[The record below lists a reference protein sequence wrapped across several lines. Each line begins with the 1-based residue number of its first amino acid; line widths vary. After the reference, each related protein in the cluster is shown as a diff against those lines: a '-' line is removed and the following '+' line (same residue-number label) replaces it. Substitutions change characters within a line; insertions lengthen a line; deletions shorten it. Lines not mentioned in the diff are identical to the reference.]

1 MLSQPIQPEPE
12 VERRSG
18 ADIFLAAMNTSGIA
32 TVLTDP
38 HRPDHPIV
46 FANEAFSK
54 LTGFASDEIIGR
66 NCRFLQAPETDPAA
80 IRTLREAL
88 ATRRP
93 ISIEILNRKRDGTLF
108 WNALCLGPVFDA
120 DGELRHF
127 VGNQVDVSQ
136 RRTAE
141 QALHQLQKMEAIGQL
156 TGGVAHDF
164 NNLLTV
170 IMGSVEALR
179 RKSLSQE
186 SRSRY
191 IDAIGT
197 TADRAAR
204 LTGQL
209 LAFARKQPVE
219 PTVFDAAVQV
229 RRTADM
235 LQTIVGSQIE
245 ITTEL
250 TSDRCF
256 VRGDISQ
263 FETALVNLAVNGRD
277 AMNGQG
283 HLTISVRQMSDV
295 PEWGGHVAVSRDVI
309 AVAVSDTGTGIPS
322 GQLDQIFQP
331 LYTTKAVGAGTGL
344 GLSQVQG
351 FVTQMGGEV
360 RVESEVDRGTTFT
373 LFLPYAQAEP
383 MATMARIQARPTGQ
397 RRLLMVEHHVQIAEI
412 TSEILEDLGYE
423 VRSVT
428 NAAAA
433 LAAIEGSERDFDLV
447 FSDVLMPGH
456 MNGVDLAHE
465 LNRRWPG
472 LPVLLTTGYSNVLAR
487 QEELSGDFRILRK
500 PYSAEALTSL
510 IGDMIRIGPTVA
522 ESAV

>member
-1 MLSQPIQPEPE
+1 MK
-12 VERRSG
+12 
-18 ADIFLAAMNTSGIA
+18 ASGIA

-38 HRPDHPIV
+38 KRPDDPIV
-46 FANEAFSK
+46 FANDAFCE
-54 LTGFASDEIIGR
+54 LTGFAAGEIIGR
-66 NCRFLQAPETDPAA
+66 NCRFLQAPEADPAT

-88 ATRRP
+88 VARRP

-108 WNALCLGPVFDA
+108 WNALCLAPVFDA

-127 VGNQVDVSQ
+127 VGNQIDVSQ

-179 RKSLSQE
+179 RNNLPE
-186 SRSRY
+186 ASRSRY

-197 TADRAAR
+197 TADRAAK

-219 PTVFDAAVQV
+219 PIVFNSSDQV
-229 RRTADM
+229 RRTVDM
-235 LQTIVGSQIE
+235 LRTIVGSRVE

-250 TSDRCF
+250 VSGPCF
-256 VRGDISQ
+256 VKGDISQ

-277 AMNGQG
+277 AMHGQG
-283 HLTISVRQMSDV
+283 HLTISVKRVSES
-295 PEWGGHVAVSRDVI
+295 PERRGQGAVQRDRI
-309 AVAVSDTGTGIPS
+309 AVAVTDTGAGIPS
-322 GQLDQIFQP
+322 DRLEQIFQP
-331 LYTTKAVGAGTGL
+331 LYTTKQAGAGTGL
-344 GLSQVQG
+344 GLAQVQG
-351 FVTQMGGEV
+351 FAKQTGGEV
-360 RVESEVDRGTTFT
+360 RVESEVNRGTTFT
-373 LFLPYAQAEP
+373 LFLPCAQAEP
-383 MATMARIQARPTGQ
+383 MAVPTERIHARTTGQ
-397 RRLLMVEHHVQIAEI
+397 RLLMVEHHVQIAEI
-412 TSEILEDLGYE
+412 TSEILKDLGYE

-428 NAAAA
+428 NAVAA
-433 LAAIEGSERDFDLV
+433 LAAIEGDERGFDLV
-447 FSDVLMPGH
+447 FSDVLMPGD
-456 MNGVDLAHE
+456 MSGVELAHE

-487 QEELSGDFRILRK
+487 HEELSDGFRVLRK

-510 IGDMIRIGPTVA
+510 IGDMIQGAQVA
-522 ESAV
+522 ADSPV